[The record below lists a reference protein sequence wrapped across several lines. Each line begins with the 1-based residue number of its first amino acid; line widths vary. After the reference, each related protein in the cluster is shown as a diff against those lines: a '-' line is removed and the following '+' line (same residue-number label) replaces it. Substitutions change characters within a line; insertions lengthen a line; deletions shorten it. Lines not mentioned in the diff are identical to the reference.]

1 VYTGETGEATGGGE
15 IMSKTISSFHAVS
28 PLPAPPA
35 ATTFSGT
42 YWCVFVKG
50 RSEPV
55 SMHLYRSTANYN
67 LNIQP
72 EPDAYEIRTVT
83 ITGQEVSQ

>member
-1 VYTGETGEATGGGE
+1 
-15 IMSKTISSFHAVS
+15 MSKTISSFHAVS

-55 SMHLYRSTANYN
+55 SLHLYSPAANYN
-67 LNIQP
+67 LRMQP